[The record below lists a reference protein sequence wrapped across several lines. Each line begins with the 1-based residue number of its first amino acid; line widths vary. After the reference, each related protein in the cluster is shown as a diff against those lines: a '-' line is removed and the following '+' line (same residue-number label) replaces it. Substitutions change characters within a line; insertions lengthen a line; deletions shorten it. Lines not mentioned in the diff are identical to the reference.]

1 MKIAFIIYNNLT
13 TLDFIGV
20 YDPITRIKTMGFSTQ
35 IEYDVCSFTDRV
47 ISVEGLEIVPTK
59 VRNDLSIYDYVILPG
74 GKGIFELMKDNEFLD
89 WIKEIPDSKVLCT
102 VCYASLLLGKLGRLN
117 GKEATTHRVVMEELK
132 EYTDKVS
139 DCRIVDVGS
148 IITARGVSS
157 AIDLGLYLCEKIMGK
172 EIREKIQ
179 IQMDYLNYNL
189 C

>member
-1 MKIAFIIYNNLT
+1 MRIAFIIYNNLT

-20 YDPITRIKTMGFSTQ
+20 YDPLTRIKTMGFSNQ

-59 VRNDLSIYDYVILPG
+59 VRNDLLNYDYVIIPG
-74 GKGIFELMKDNEFLD
+74 GKGIFELIKNREFLD
-89 WIKEIPDSKVLCT
+89 WLAKIPDSTMICT
-102 VCYASLLLGKLGRLN
+102 VCYASLLLGAIGKLN
-117 GKEATTHRVVMEELK
+117 GKKATTHRVVMEELK
-132 EYTDKVS
+132 KYTDKVS
-139 DCRIVDVGS
+139 DCRIVEDGN

-157 AIDLGLYLCEKIMGK
+157 AIDLGLYLCEKIIGK

-179 IQMDYLNYNL
+179 LQMDYLNYTE